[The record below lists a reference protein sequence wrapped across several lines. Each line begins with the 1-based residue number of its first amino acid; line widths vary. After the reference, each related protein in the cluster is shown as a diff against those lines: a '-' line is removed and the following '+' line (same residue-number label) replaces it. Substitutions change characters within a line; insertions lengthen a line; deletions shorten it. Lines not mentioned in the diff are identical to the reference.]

1 MIETQVLMTVSNFSG
16 FFLGIISWK
25 RASLFNRGGVFQT
38 WDTPWE
44 ASILMGNLESTY
56 LLMFQKHIQQWFA
69 EYACY
74 LAKTGKMSHG
84 FTP

>member
-1 MIETQVLMTVSNFSG
+1 MIETQVLMTVS
-16 FFLGIISWK
+16 
-25 RASLFNRGGVFQT
+25 NRGGVFQT